1 MDDYIDNNS
10 IEAFRAMLI
19 ENENCSKSR
28 DTGGKKKTKKLP
40 TPRETA
46 LKLAERYGNEWR
58 YNNEEKTWQVYS
70 DKRWEKAEIGA
81 FKTLVKTILDAR
93 NIEYSRMAYIND
105 VVKLLQLTLMYP
117 HPADTLPISSGGR
130 LS

>member
-1 MDDYIDNNS
+1 MNDFMNNKE
-10 IEAFRAMLI
+10 IEAFRAILI
-19 ENENCSKSR
+19 ENENYSEAR

-58 YNNEEKTWQVYS
+58 YNYEEKTWQIYS
-70 DKRWEKAEIGA
+70 DKCWEKAEIGA
-81 FKTLVKTILDAR
+81 FKTLVQTILDAR

>member
-1 MDDYIDNNS
+1 MNDFINNKE
-10 IEAFRAMLI
+10 IEAFRAILI
-19 ENENCSKSR
+19 ENENGFEAR

-40 TPRETA
+40 TPRETE

-58 YNNEEKTWQVYS
+58 YNDEEKTWEIYS

-93 NIEYSRMAYIND
+93 NIEYSRMAYINN

-130 LS
+130 LP